1 MGDFIM
7 KKSVLF
13 FSVLLLNFSVQAQLI
28 EAGSAIGIGTQMA
41 NNSINMMKKALHTAE
56 AQDIIQK
63 VKMEVINFKATAKN
77 YYNTAKTEARKIP
90 LLAKY
95 EGTIES
101 SAKEIVVTLFH
112 VRQYEC
118 EQMSQLGAKLINLNN
133 GKYDPVFCQYDNI
146 MKFIFE

>member
-1 MGDFIM
+1 MGDFWM
-7 KKSVLF
+7 KKILF
-13 FSVLLLNFSVQAQLI
+13 CLILLFSCTVRAQLI

-41 NNSINMMKKALHTAE
+41 NNSINMVKKALHTAE
-56 AQDIIQK
+56 AQDIINK
-63 VKMEVINFKATAKN
+63 VKLEVINFKATAKN
-77 YYNTAKTEARKIP
+77 YYNKAKVEARKIP

-101 SAKEIVVTLFH
+101 SSKEIVVTLFH

-133 GKYDPVFCQYDNI
+133 GKYDPLFCQYDNI
-146 MKFIFE
+146 MKFIFD

>member
-1 MGDFIM
+1 MRNILFCFILM
-7 KKSVLF
+7 CSI
-13 FSVLLLNFSVQAQLI
+13 SVQAQLI
-28 EAGSAIGIGTQMA
+28 EVGSAIGIGTQMA
-41 NNSINMMKKALHTAE
+41 NNSINKIKKAFHTAE

-63 VKMEVINFKATAKN
+63 IKLEVIHFKMTAQN
-77 YYNTAKTEARKIP
+77 YYNKAKVEARKIP

-118 EQMSQLGAKLINLNN
+118 EQMTQLGAKLINLNN
-133 GKYDPVFCQYDNI
+133 GKYDPVYCQYDNI

>member
-1 MGDFIM
+1 MRKI
-7 KKSVLF
+7 LF
-13 FSVLLLNFSVQAQLI
+13 FLILFCSFSVRAQLI
-28 EAGSAIGIGTQMA
+28 EAGSAVGIGTQMA
-41 NNSINMMKKALHTAE
+41 NNSINLVKKALHTAE
-56 AQDIIQK
+56 AQDIINK
-63 VKMEVINFKATAKN
+63 VKLEVVNFKARAKD
-77 YYNTAKTEARKIP
+77 YYNKAKVEARKIP

-101 SAKEIVVTLFH
+101 NTKEIVVTLFH

-118 EQMSQLGAKLINLNN
+118 EQMFQLGAKVINLNN